1 MAELTE
7 IHPAKNNLLLTQR
20 QVAKFFGVTRARI
33 AQLEKRALKK
43 LRREILMD
51 KELQDYVRWYVQ
63 PSLRSEEV
71 NA

>member
-1 MAELTE
+1 MPELTE
-7 IHPAKNNLLLTQR
+7 MHHAKNNLLLTQR
-20 QVAKFFGVTRARI
+20 QVAEFFGVTRARI

-43 LRREILMD
+43 LRRAILAD

-71 NA
+71 NV